1 VIVIGACVVVVGS
14 FCVLNFLL
22 TLGVIRK
29 LRQHERALMRSPA
42 PEEWIMPNDWRLA
55 VGAPVPDFTA
65 TAITGE
71 TVSRADLTDKR
82 AVIAFFSTDCE
93 SCRTQLNRFANH
105 ARKRSSEGWR
115 VVAVVN
121 GDLATAPEFVSALQ
135 GVVTTVVEPDQGP
148 VSTAFST
155 VVFPTIYVVGTDGII
170 QACVGSVKHLENM
183 ETTNDERESAKEHS
197 EWRSADRS
205 GDLV

>member
-1 VIVIGACVVVVGS
+1 MIVIGACVVVVGS

-93 SCRTQLNRFANH
+93 SCRTQLNRFA
-105 ARKRSSEGWR
+105 
-115 VVAVVN
+115 
-121 GDLATAPEFVSALQ
+121 
-135 GVVTTVVEPDQGP
+135 TTVVEPDQGP

-155 VVFPTIYVVGTDGII
+155 FVFPTIYVVGTDGII